1 MRGTG
6 KPDRN
11 VRNHAAGRKRI
22 LFFAGLM
29 FLAFAVLVSLFV
41 FQKKEKSGNISRKEA
56 GRRLALAL
64 TDQEQ
69 IDTYLEE
76 HGSLFQEKSAD
87 NGENSGESADQRAE
101 WYEGY
106 LTYLAGSGYLEAGED
121 ARVWA
126 DGAFTR
132 GDAMKAAEKV
142 SAGLAEEYH
151 VYGKWAE
158 ETLSAE
164 EWGNYYEK
172 FLLAADPERNV
183 KKTAFTVFGSRKED
197 VSLGQWEI
205 ATSLGILRCEGE
217 SVSDWTDR
225 DVSALVRGNA
235 VIGGGEILSDRI
247 VYPNAWVARA
257 EKDWKVFVG
266 GIVRTFKKLPGIE
279 VEDLGGQ
286 NGVIADISLEKGKP
300 EDAVLKKETVEGRIL
315 SVGDSEIEIEGV
327 GTIPMAENFHVYKT
341 YGEMREEKTG
351 DMLIGYDLGPVI
363 VEKGE
368 ACAALIATDR
378 IGDSIRVLIMTDD
391 FSTIFHDMAV
401 LRSEGG
407 LTVTGEGISKSV
419 PAGERFTVRLGDELL
434 RRGRIS
440 VRPAEK
446 GKEIELTSINRLQG
460 KPTCRGTIE
469 LFSTSQGLLIINE
482 LKLEDYLKRVV
493 PSEMPESFPLE
504 ALKAQAVTAR
514 TFACRQ
520 ILNNVYSHYGAHVD
534 DSVNCQVYN
543 NIDETGKSNR
553 AVEETAGIMLYDG
566 DEPAQVYYFST
577 SCGYTTDM
585 SAWGTEEQN
594 PDCIAGRFVGAADPG
609 KDMTKDENFTP
620 FIMKKDGGSYDS
632 SYPMYRWTAEF
643 TGQWARKRITGIG
656 TIYGFFVEKRA
667 AGGSAL
673 KIRVVGS
680 KGEKVIRG
688 MMNIRRLLGDPARNY
703 YPNGGGKISG
713 IDILPSAFIHIDET
727 SRTADGDRVF
737 TVWGG
742 GMGHGIGMSQNAA
755 GAMAEKG
762 KSFGEILQFF
772 YNGAEVRKR

>member
-6 KPDRN
+6 RPDRN
-11 VRNHAAGRKRI
+11 VRTHAAGRKQI
-22 LFFAGLM
+22 LFFAGLVL
-29 FLAFAVLVSLFV
+29 LAFAVLASLSLYR
-41 FQKKEKSGNISRKEA
+41 KKESHGTISRKEA
-56 GRRLALAL
+56 GRKLALAL
-64 TDQEQ
+64 KDQEW
-69 IDTYLEE
+69 IDTYPEE
-76 HGSLFQEKSAD
+76 YGSLFRDKTAE
-87 NGENSGESADQRAE
+87 NGGDAEEPDAQNAE
-101 WYEGY
+101 WYDGY
-106 LTYLAGSGYLEAGED
+106 LTFLAGSGYLEAGED
-121 ARVWA
+121 VRAWA

-132 GDAMKAAEKV
+132 GDAMMAAEKV

-151 VYGKWAE
+151 VYGKETE

-164 EWGNYYEK
+164 AWENFYEK

-183 KKTAFTVFGSRKED
+183 KKTAFTVFGTCKED
-197 VSLGQWEI
+197 AGLGQWEI

-217 SVSDWTDR
+217 EVSGWVDR
-225 DVSALVRGNA
+225 DVSALVRGRA

-247 VYPNAWVARA
+247 VYSNAWVTR
-257 EKDWKVFVG
+257 EDNNWNVFVG

-279 VEDLGGQ
+279 AEDLNGQ
-286 NGVIADISLEKGKP
+286 NGVLADISLEKGKP
-300 EDAVLKKETVEGRIL
+300 KDAVPKKETVEGRIL
-315 SVGDSEIEIEGV
+315 SVSDEEIEIEGV

-368 ACAALIATDR
+368 ACAALIARDL

-391 FSTIFHDMAV
+391 FSTVFHDMAV

-434 RRGRIS
+434 RRGRIT
-440 VRPAEK
+440 VRPATE

-460 KPTCRGTIE
+460 KPTCRGTVE
-469 LFSTSQGLLIINE
+469 LRSTSEGLLIINE

-520 ILNNVYSHYGAHVD
+520 ILNNVYSRYGAHVD
-534 DSVNCQVYN
+534 DSTNCQVYN
-543 NIDETGKSNR
+543 NIGETGKSNR

-577 SCGYTTDM
+577 SCGYTTDLN
-585 SAWGTEEQN
+585 AWGTEDEN
-594 PDCIAGRFVGAADPG
+594 PDCIAGRYVGSGDPG
-609 KDMTKDENFTP
+609 KDMSKDENFTP

-643 TGQWARKRITGIG
+643 TGQWAKKRITGIG

-688 MMNIRRLLGDPARNY
+688 MMNIRRILGDAARTY

-755 GAMAEKG
+755 GTMAEQG
-762 KSFGEILQFF
+762 KTCGEILKFF
-772 YNGAEVRKR
+772 YKDVDVRKR